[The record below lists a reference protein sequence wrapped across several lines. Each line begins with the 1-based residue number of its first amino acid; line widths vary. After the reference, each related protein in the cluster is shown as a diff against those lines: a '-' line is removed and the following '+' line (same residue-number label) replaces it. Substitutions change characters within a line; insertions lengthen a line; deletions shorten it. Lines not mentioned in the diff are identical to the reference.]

1 MKKIRI
7 QPATASCG
15 PPIRWI
21 YRPLLASAA
30 IAMSSCGGTF
40 TLRPD
45 GSLAYT
51 TPEILK
57 PVIIREK

>member
-1 MKKIRI
+1 MKTISI
-7 QPATASCG
+7 LAT
-15 PPIRWI
+15 
-21 YRPLLASAA
+21 LLLV
-30 IAMSSCGGTF
+30 SCGGTF

-45 GSLAYT
+45 GTIGYT

>member
-1 MKKIRI
+1 MKTTLIL
-7 QPATASCG
+7 ATLILTG
-15 PPIRWI
+15 
-21 YRPLLASAA
+21 
-30 IAMSSCGGTF
+30 CGGTF